1 MAYMPATSNEE
12 LLVHWGADAV
22 GLPVQIAII
31 PAQTPEVEPADADYK
46 AASWDGTTGSCMLP
60 VGDGTDMPLQPG
72 EYVVWSRLTVGSR
85 RPVRRSGTLTVGV
98 PA

>member
-1 MAYMPATSNEE
+1 MAYMPATSNED
-12 LLVHWGADAV
+12 LFVHWGADAV

-31 PAQTPEVEPADADYK
+31 PQQTPEVEPADGDYK
-46 AASWDGTTGSCMLP
+46 PATWDGQTGSCMLQL
-60 VGDGTDMPLQPG
+60 GAGTDIPLEPG